1 MERSSLQQ
9 KMDESGNLLE
19 VLRNLQTGANIF
31 PVVPSEY
38 SNWRD
43 EQLAWGSGVALLDL
57 THHMPYMYIKGTD
70 ILKLVT
76 LVGAN
81 SFKGFQKGKAK
92 QLVCC
97 TPEGLYLGDGILF
110 FLEEDE
116 ILFVGRPTVGNWLQ
130 YQAERERLDVAITRE
145 ARSPSRPMG
154 AAVHRSLYR
163 YQIQGPLAVDVIKKL
178 NGGEVPDI
186 KFFSM
191 GHITI
196 GRHRVRALR
205 HGMAGT
211 LGLEIWGPYEH
222 AREVMD
228 YVLAAGAEFGIR
240 PVGSRAYPTTPLGSG
255 WIPSPLPAIYTGE
268 SLRGYRE
275 WLSADSYEANTS
287 IGGSFEGDSFESY
300 YVSPYELGYGQ
311 FIKFDHD
318 FIGREA
324 LEAVDPASLR
334 RKVTFVWNSAD
345 VAEVQASLMD
355 PSQLPYK
362 YIEMPLSIYSA
373 PSYDRIALD
382 GAPAGISMYAG
393 FDYNFRRMLSI
404 GIVAPEVAT
413 GDEVILT
420 WGERNGG
427 SAKATVERH
436 RQTDIRAV
444 VELAPY
450 SQVAREDYRIRELA

>member
-1 MERSSLQQ
+1 MERRSLQQ
-9 KMDESGNLLE
+9 KMDESGNFLE
-19 VLRNLQTGANIF
+19 ELRNLRSSANIF

-43 EQLAWGSGVALLDL
+43 EQLAWGTGAALLDL
-57 THHMPYMYIKGTD
+57 THHMPYMYIKGPD

-81 SFKGFQKGKAK
+81 SFKGFRKDKAK
-92 QLVCC
+92 QLICC

-110 FLEEDE
+110 FLEDDE
-116 ILFVGRPTVGNWLQ
+116 ILFVGRPTVSNWLQ
-130 YQAERERLDVAITRE
+130 FQAERERLDVTITRE

-154 AAVHRSLYR
+154 AAVQRSLYR
-163 YQIQGPLAVDVIKKL
+163 SQIQGPLAVDVIKKL
-178 NGGEVPDI
+178 TGGEVPDI

-191 GHITI
+191 GYITI

-228 YVLAAGAEFGIR
+228 HILSAGAEFGIR
-240 PVGSRAYPTTPLGSG
+240 AVGSRAYPTTPLGSG
-255 WIPSPLPAIYTGE
+255 WIPSPLPAIYTGK
-268 SLRGYRE
+268 SLQDYRE
-275 WLSADSYEANTS
+275 WLSADSYEANTP

-311 FIKFDHD
+311 FIRFDHD
-318 FIGREA
+318 FIGKEA
-324 LEAVDPASLR
+324 LEGADLDSLR
-334 RKVTFVWNSAD
+334 RKVTFVWNPAD

-355 PSQLPYK
+355 PSRLPYK

-373 PSYDRIALD
+373 PSYDHVAMK

-393 FDYNFRRMLSI
+393 FDYNFRSMLSI
-404 GIVAPEVAT
+404 GIVAPEVAV
-413 GDEVILT
+413 GDEVALT
-420 WGERNGG
+420 WGESNGG
-427 SAKATVERH
+427 SAKVTVERH
-436 RQTDIRAV
+436 RQKEIRAA

-450 SQVAREDYRIRELA
+450 SQVAREDYRLKELA